1 MFERLKKKHSNTTSS
16 AFQVVLAAHSSRGG
30 RPRNEDAY
38 GYWQYEGQGI
48 CVLADGLGGHENGDL
63 ASRTAV
69 TSIVEAAQEDFS
81 RSMEQLLRIADAAV
95 RREQE
100 RNPDKSAMRTTAVA
114 AGYDIKQGRLKYA
127 YAGDSRLYLFRKGS
141 LYLRTKDHSMSQLAV
156 DLGQIPQEKLRSHE
170 DRNKVTKV
178 LGGSE
183 ALALDAG
190 CQGEEKLQ
198 KGDAFLLCSD
208 GVWEYVY
215 DQEMEMELSKA
226 GTPEEWIAGIEQRL
240 KARAREKHDNYTLVC
255 GMTTEE

>member
-1 MFERLKKKHSNTTSS
+1 MFGRLKKKHSKETASGLRVT
-16 AFQVVLAAHSSRGG
+16 LAAHSSKGG
-30 RPRNEDAY
+30 RTRNEDAY
-38 GYWQYEGQGI
+38 GYWQYEDKGI
-48 CVLADGLGGHENGDL
+48 CVLADGLGGHGNGDL

-69 TSIVEAAQEDFS
+69 KSIVEAAQRDFS
-81 RSMEQLLRIADAAV
+81 CSMEQLVRIADEAV
-95 RREQE
+95 RKEQE
-100 RNPDKSAMRTTAVA
+100 RNPDKSTMCTTVVA
-114 AGYDIKQGRLKYA
+114 AGYDIKKGRLRYV
-127 YAGDSRLYLFRKGS
+127 YAGDSRMYFFRKGS

-156 DLGQIPQEKLRSHE
+156 DMGQISEEKLRSHE

-183 ALALDAG
+183 ALELNAD

-226 GTPEEWIAGIEQRL
+226 GTPQEWIAGIEQRL
-240 KARAREKHDNYTLVC
+240 KSRARERNDNYTLVC